1 MEREKNDMIT
11 RIRDLEKLLQEKG
24 VEVKPFAGPDDP
36 NSPSYDGTGAP
47 TDRNN
52 APEEGWT
59 QVRSV
64 WVKHYNEDTPGV
76 PYLIPNFPR
85 SRLESR
91 PDDANLGVGWD
102 DRPLS
107 FIHGTRLRV
116 MGSTIDTASFKAPDM
131 DEPPPNA
138 HGEVPLYNKSVQ
150 AFWQSVMGR
159 NPPVHVDLP
168 SESDAFTYAEWY
180 FIIMSTYIPVLHKP
194 SFMSTL
200 RRIYDEPDFQP
211 TIPELVQAHMVFAII
226 YYQYGVRNWEDTERH
241 SQLNDL
247 SNKHYHFSLSKFF
260 DLLTSSDLSAIQA
273 LTLIAAHTRAFPKP
287 GCGTMVSNLAFQ
299 RAVELNFH
307 RSPVLPPNG
316 TNRDIELRK
325 RTWWVLLAVNVA
337 VTGRRGRPMPMTVE
351 EFDVGLPEPLN
362 DDALLEDGIDGSK
375 ANMPCEWEAGL
386 ATFKMIPIM
395 MEMYSNIYSVRR
407 DTQNYKKIIYALEK
421 DLNTWERE
429 LPESLRMDNQGQEH
443 NVAALY
449 IKMYGQEIR
458 LWLRH
463 NSVNPTTDKKL
474 MAENTRICEET
485 ARELLHTV
493 QKIIDLKSLDTT
505 WTQMTIYTMSLFSM
519 LVAVWERRFETTMQQ
534 LAVLRGEMND
544 WLAVLKELSQL
555 MGKPLAILPLLLW

>member
-1 MEREKNDMIT
+1 
-11 RIRDLEKLLQEKG
+11 
-24 VEVKPFAGPDDP
+24 
-36 NSPSYDGTGAP
+36 
-47 TDRNN
+47 
-52 APEEGWT
+52 
-59 QVRSV
+59 
-64 WVKHYNEDTPGV
+64 
-76 PYLIPNFPR
+76 
-85 SRLESR
+85 
-91 PDDANLGVGWD
+91 
-102 DRPLS
+102 
-107 FIHGTRLRV
+107 
-116 MGSTIDTASFKAPDM
+116 
-131 DEPPPNA
+131 
-138 HGEVPLYNKSVQ
+138 
-150 AFWQSVMGR
+150 
-159 NPPVHVDLP
+159 
-168 SESDAFTYAEWY
+168 
-180 FIIMSTYIPVLHKP
+180 
-194 SFMSTL
+194 
-200 RRIYDEPDFQP
+200 
-211 TIPELVQAHMVFAII
+211 
-226 YYQYGVRNWEDTERH
+226 
-241 SQLNDL
+241 
-247 SNKHYHFSLSKFF
+247 
-260 DLLTSSDLSAIQA
+260 
-273 LTLIAAHTRAFPKP
+273 
-287 GCGTMVSNLAFQ
+287 
-299 RAVELNFH
+299 
-307 RSPVLPPNG
+307 
-316 TNRDIELRK
+316 
-325 RTWWVLLAVNVA
+325 
-337 VTGRRGRPMPMTVE
+337 MPMTVE